1 MSSLDKPVFVRRSN
15 EYDSRAIAH
24 LAAVSGKPG
33 APAGRYLIA
42 EIDDA
47 IVAAVPLD
55 DSSGPLSDQPGYDP
69 LLQAAER
76 SVARVDRSHDSADT
90 LGRQSPAPRGAYS
103 GAESGVGA
111 SGAECVRRRCHA
123 SAGCSRRS
131 APMTTR

>member
-55 DSSGPLSDQPGYDP
+55 DSSGPLSDPSP
-69 LLQAAER
+69 ESTEVTILLTRWAANLRRHAAPTPER
-76 SVARVDRSHDSADT
+76 KAA
-90 LGRQSPAPRGAYS
+90 
-103 GAESGVGA
+103 
-111 SGAECVRRRCHA
+111 
-123 SAGCSRRS
+123 
-131 APMTTR
+131 